1 MRPEWSDPINPP
13 SQEIDKSPSLS
24 GTPLALFIGVEGLE
38 LTAGEVALL
47 GEANPLGL
55 FLFRRNL
62 DNADQVRRLCAAFRE
77 IVGRPDAPVFIDQE
91 GGRVQRLDNGK
102 WPSFRSL
109 GTFGALARKDL
120 ALARH
125 AMRLSTRAMG
135 ALLTELTID
144 SGTTPVVDLARS
156 GTHDVIGPRAFGDDP
171 DLVTTM
177 AREVIDGMLE
187 VGALPIMKHIP
198 GYGRVTVDP
207 HFECPVVDARLDE
220 LRATDFR
227 PFVALRETP
236 WAMVA
241 HLIFTAIDPGRPAS
255 VSPVVADLIRN
266 YIGYD
271 GVLITDCLSMEALK
285 GTPAQRVSAALGAGY
300 DVALMSQGGLE
311 ASRSA
316 AEGARPLTAES
327 LERIAR
333 AERKRGSLR
342 VDIAALH
349 GEVER
354 ILRENGLA

>member
-1 MRPEWSDPINPP
+1 VD
-13 SQEIDKSPSLS
+13 
-24 GTPLALFIGVEGLE
+24 GLE

-47 GEANPLGL
+47 REANPLGL

-77 IVGRPDAPVFIDQE
+77 VVGRPDAPVFIDQE
-91 GGRVQRLDNGK
+91 GGRVQRLDNGN

-120 ALARH
+120 ELAKR
-125 AMRLSTRAMG
+125 AVRLSTRAMG
-135 ALLTELTID
+135 ALLTDLTID
-144 SGTTPVVDLARS
+144 SGTTPVVDLARP
-156 GTHDVIGPRAFGDDP
+156 GTHDVIGSRAFGDDP
-171 DLVTTM
+171 ELVATM

-207 HFECPVVDARLDE
+207 HFECPVVDATLDD
-220 LRATDFR
+220 LRATDFQ
-227 PFVALRETP
+227 PFIALGDAP

-241 HLIFTAIDPGRPAS
+241 HLVFTAIDPKRPAS
-255 VSPVVADLIRN
+255 VSPVLADLIRSDLP
-266 YIGYD
+266 YD
-271 GVLITDCLSMEALK
+271 GVLITDCLSMEALQ
-285 GTPAQRVSAALGAGY
+285 GTPAERVSAALGAGY
-300 DVALMSQGGLE
+300 DVALFSQGGLE

-316 AEGARPLTAES
+316 AEGARPLSAET

-333 AERKRGSLR
+333 AERKRGNLR
-342 VDIAALH
+342 VDVTALH